1 MEEIIVRE
9 MSQEEIVVIMAATVI
24 TEIIIRILTTMIT
37 MGCICNVW
45 NVCVTNLYVFI
56 YFNFNS
62 LKWSRWAFY
71 KFYCIEILYLL
82 QIGLIG

>member
-62 LKWSRWAFY
+62 LKWSRWIFY